1 MVVPGQ
7 RPMPRL
13 QVPGRRERSLGPA
26 GSKRSPSIGHRG
38 KRVPAESGF
47 TLIELAIVMAVVGI
61 ILGGAVQLLGGQL
74 DHQRSKITRERLQIA
89 YDALVAFYATN
100 TYLPC
105 PADGSLER
113 GDPDFGRAQPEG
125 SGACTGGAV
134 APNERVLPWRTLGLQ
149 DEQSYDGWYRRL
161 SYHVSDPLTTAGATG
176 PGTLAL
182 RDGAAGTP
190 GSSELS
196 ANAAFVILSH
206 GENGLGG
213 WLESGR
219 RMSTT
224 GIPTDE
230 AENADGAEPF
240 VDRPISK
247 VAGDAFDDVTLWREK
262 AALAKSAGAV
272 FSGAI
277 CAAADTLWAD
287 NGCALGSADD
297 ACVAAGAIRS
307 RCG

>member
-1 MVVPGQ
+1 MSRLPLPARRGRSI
-7 RPMPRL
+7 RPA
-13 QVPGRRERSLGPA
+13 RSN
-26 GSKRSPSIGHRG
+26 RSPSIGGPGRP
-38 KRVPAESGF
+38 VPAESGF

-74 DHQRSKITRERLQIA
+74 DHQHAKITRERLQIA

-113 GDPDFGRAQPEG
+113 GDANFGRAQPEG
-125 SGACTGGAV
+125 SGACTGAAV

-149 DEQSYDGWYRRL
+149 DGQSYDGWYRRL
-161 SYHVSDPLTTAGATG
+161 SYHVSDPLTTAGTTG
-176 PGTLAL
+176 PGTLAV

-213 WLESGR
+213 WLESGQ
-219 RMSTT
+219 RMSTS

-240 VDRPISK
+240 VDRPISELDD
-247 VAGDAFDDVTLWREK
+247 DAFDDVTLWREK
-262 AALAKSAGAV
+262 PALAQSAGAV

-277 CAAADTLWAD
+277 CGAADTLWAD
-287 NGCALGSADD
+287 NGCALGSTDE